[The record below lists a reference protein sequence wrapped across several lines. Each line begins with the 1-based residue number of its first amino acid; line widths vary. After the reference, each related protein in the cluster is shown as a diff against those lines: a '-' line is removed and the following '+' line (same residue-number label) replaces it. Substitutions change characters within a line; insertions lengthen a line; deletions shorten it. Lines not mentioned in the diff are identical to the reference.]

1 MIEPFIDIAASK
13 QRLFL
18 NNRPLTEDSLTLES
32 AGIHDGDM
40 LSVFKA
46 RPQPERAEQPP
57 NEAAET
63 MRLQALG
70 DNRILERL
78 RESAPDLADAVN
90 DRTRF
95 GNLFNQLSQANENR
109 DAEKQRA
116 YAKLNDDPFDVE
128 SQRKIEEIIREE
140 AVQKNLNEALEE
152 MPEGELYLL
161 FRFAKSNP
169 ICTSLWPRQY
179 ALYPCRSE
187 WHACQSI
194 CRFRRSNHHHVSC
207 MR

>member
-18 NNRPLTEDSLTLES
+18 NNRALTEDTLSLEG

-40 LSVFKA
+40 VSVFKA

-70 DNRILERL
+70 DNRILEKL

-95 GNLFNQLSQANENR
+95 GNLFNQLSQANEDR

-161 FRFAKSNP
+161 STLAKSDSV
-169 ICTSLWPRQY
+169 CTSFWSRHH
-179 ALYPCRSE
+179 ALHPCRSE

-194 CRFRRSNHHHVSC
+194 CRFGRSNDHHVS
-207 MR
+207 RLR